1 MKGKLKFIGM
11 IAVVVMIGLSMSGCP
26 TTSSNDVG
34 GGGIAGTW
42 RANIQGMN
50 VTVVLTATGWTFTSP
65 LFTDTGTYT
74 MDGITARLFSNNLG
88 GVQVGTAVLLD
99 SNTISI
105 TLNPP
110 SEIRGTFTFFRV

>member
-1 MKGKLKFIGM
+1 MKSRLKFIGM
-11 IAVVVMIGLSMSGCP
+11 VAMVVLIGFSMSGCP

-34 GGGIAGTW
+34 GISGTW

-50 VTVVLTATGWTFTSP
+50 VTLVVTATGWTFTSP

-74 MDGITARLFSNNLG
+74 MDGITARLFSNNLRA
-88 GVQVGTAVLLD
+88 QVGTAVLLD
-99 SNTISI
+99 SNTISV

-110 SEIRGTFTFFRV
+110 SEIRGTFTFRRV

>member
-1 MKGKLKFIGM
+1 MKCKLKFIGM
-11 IAVVVMIGLSMSGCP
+11 VAVVTIIGLSMSGCP

-34 GGGIAGTW
+34 GGGISGTW

-50 VTVVLTATGWTFTSP
+50 VTLVVTATGWTFTSP

-74 MDGITARLFSNNLG
+74 MDGITARLFSNNLRA
-88 GVQVGTAVLLD
+88 QVGTAVLLD
-99 SNTISI
+99 SNTISV

-110 SEIRGTFTFFRV
+110 SEIRGTFTFRRV